1 MGFDTREKK
10 ERALGERLNLK
21 PFRSLSAKSSV
32 AKRPY
37 RPGVHGKN
45 RRRVTDY
52 GKQLAEKQKFK
63 VSYGLSEKQ
72 MRGYFKK
79 ASNSDQSTGEALMS
93 LLERRLDNL
102 VFRMGFAP
110 SRSMARQLV
119 SHGHIT
125 VNGRK
130 VTTPGRVMKLGEI
143 IGVRKGSENHPVLIK
158 AMEGIDKYNRPSWLK
173 LDGVKME
180 GLILTKPKNLEIPFD
195 ISLLVDYYSKTVK

>member
-1 MGFDTREKK
+1 MGFDTREKL

-45 RRRVTDY
+45 RRRVTEY
-52 GKQLAEKQKFK
+52 GKQLAEKQKFR

-72 MRGYFKK
+72 MRSYFKK
-79 ASNSDQSTGEALMS
+79 ASHSGQNTGEALMS
-93 LLERRLDNL
+93 LLERRLDNI
-102 VFRMGFAP
+102 VFRLGLAP

-119 SHGHIT
+119 SHGHVS

-130 VTTPGRVMKLGEI
+130 VTTPSRIMKLGEMVGI
-143 IGVRKGSENHPVLIK
+143 RKGSENHPVLISAK
-158 AMEGIDKYNRPSWLK
+158 EGIAKYNRPNWLQ
-173 LDGVKME
+173 LDVAKME
-180 GLILTKPKNLEIPFD
+180 GSIAVRPKELEIPFD